1 MNRRSF
7 VASLAALPALLFGR
21 KATAT
26 PLHGPVEQPD
36 FQLLAFHAPPE
47 WRAEVQPKAV
57 PEDAPRVPVADQ
69 NERLYTDIALMFE
82 DISEHT
88 RRTGDVILNADNP
101 RRFPPTMG
109 FWAQPA
115 DDGPGVGWSIA
126 LPDLAKSLKVMEAKP
141 DPVPPIER
149 MKMGGPGPSYVASP
163 AMKATIF
170 REYFKTSEGRKMLSR
185 AFPGQRS

>member
-69 NERLYTDIALMFE
+69 NERLYTDIAVMFE

-88 RRTGDVILNADNP
+88 RRPGDVILSADNP

-109 FWAQPA
+109 FWAQP
-115 DDGPGVGWSIA
+115 VRVLVR
-126 LPDLAKSLKVMEAKP
+126 LP
-141 DPVPPIER
+141 R
-149 MKMGGPGPSYVASP
+149 
-163 AMKATIF
+163 
-170 REYFKTSEGRKMLSR
+170 LSR
-185 AFPGQRS
+185 AHHSPGTSESSTPRRQK

>member
-57 PEDAPRVPVADQ
+57 PEDASTPLATVPCAASAGSGFVP
-69 NERLYTDIALMFE
+69 
-82 DISEHT
+82 
-88 RRTGDVILNADNP
+88 GNA
-101 RRFPPTMG
+101 T
-109 FWAQPA
+109 
-115 DDGPGVGWSIA
+115 
-126 LPDLAKSLKVMEAKP
+126 
-141 DPVPPIER
+141 
-149 MKMGGPGPSYVASP
+149 
-163 AMKATIF
+163 
-170 REYFKTSEGRKMLSR
+170 
-185 AFPGQRS
+185 